1 MGNGGEAIGQSE
13 QKADLMEGYHRSQ
26 HLKDGGAVTERT
38 TGRISWGEK
47 RTKDRLT
54 I

>member
-26 HLKDGGAVTERT
+26 HLKLEA
-38 TGRISWGEK
+38 
-47 RTKDRLT
+47 
-54 I
+54 